1 MTQERRERKRLTPE
15 EYGGDSGGAT
25 VVLVSS
31 WGSRQAEPRADATKP
46 AEGTR
51 GPPEG

>member
-1 MTQERRERKRLTPE
+1 MTEERRERKRLTPE

-25 VVLVSS
+25 VVLVLP
-31 WGSRQAEPRADATKP
+31 WGSTQAEPRADAAKP

>member
-1 MTQERRERKRLTPE
+1 MMQERREQKRLTPE
-15 EYGGDSGGAT
+15 KSEGDSGAFT
-25 VVLVSS
+25 VVLTLP
-31 WGSRQAEPRADATKP
+31 WGSTQAEPRADAAKP

>member
-1 MTQERRERKRLTPE
+1 MTEERRERKRLIPE

-31 WGSRQAEPRADATKP
+31 WGSRQAEPRADAANP
-46 AEGTR
+46 AEATGE
-51 GPPEG
+51 PPEG

>member
-15 EYGGDSGGAT
+15 KSEGDSGAAT
-25 VVLVSS
+25 VVLTLP
-31 WGSRQAEPRADATKP
+31 WGSTQAEPKVDTAKP
-46 AEGTR
+46 TEGTR

>member
-1 MTQERRERKRLTPE
+1 MTQERRERKRLTSE
-15 EYGGDSGGAT
+15 EYGGDSRTAT
-25 VVLVSS
+25 VVLTLQWSS
-31 WGSRQAEPRADATKP
+31 TQAEPKVDTAKP